1 MRRDLGSR
9 GEGETVAYV
18 GNEGTKLS
26 ARFGS
31 ASGADRV
38 AGGPRSRGR
47 SSGRRLRLRFE
58 MTDKGS
64 GYGDD
69 GGHSGGHVKDK
80 IQNTGPG
87 RRISREEDERV
98 CGRANDEA

>member
-1 MRRDLGSR
+1 
-9 GEGETVAYV
+9 
-18 GNEGTKLS
+18 
-26 ARFGS
+26 
-31 ASGADRV
+31 
-38 AGGPRSRGR
+38 
-47 SSGRRLRLRFE
+47 

-98 CGRANDEA
+98 CGRANDEASSVGG